1 MQLSDFTPGMRVWS
15 RKWMTYGTVDHPAK
29 KLVHVKM
36 DNTGTIRALP
46 VDDLEIAAQRQLTYI
61 RNAQL
66 PPLPKL
72 KSTRQYP
79 PRDTAPALTSRQQ
92 RTQRR
97 AGGFTDVT
105 RMMMSG

>member
-15 RKWMTYGTVDHPAK
+15 RKWVTYGTVDHPAK

-79 PRDTAPALTSRQQ
+79 PRDTAPALLRSDAICDNQPSISSP
-92 RTQRR
+92 R
-97 AGGFTDVT
+97 APST
-105 RMMMSG
+105 RG